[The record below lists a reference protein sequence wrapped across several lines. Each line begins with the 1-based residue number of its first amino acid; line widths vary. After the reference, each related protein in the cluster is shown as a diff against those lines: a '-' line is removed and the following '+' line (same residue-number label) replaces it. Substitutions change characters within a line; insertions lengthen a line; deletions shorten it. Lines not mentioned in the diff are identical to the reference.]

1 MVNQINSVHICFVSV
16 QTGVV
21 IVDDC
26 EMAVA
31 VKFGT
36 QEGSFGCAA
45 AAKLPQ
51 GKGFQ
56 RYGYELCVF
65 VFEHHWILLLG
76 CGSFFGSTCTVSI
89 TRDGGLDFKFKVSV
103 SVKFKFE

>member
-65 VFEHHWILLLG
+65 VFEHHWVTTLWLW
-76 CGSFFGSTCTVSI
+76 FFLWKYMYCI
-89 TRDGGLDFKFKVSV
+89 YNTRWRFRL
-103 SVKFKFE
+103 